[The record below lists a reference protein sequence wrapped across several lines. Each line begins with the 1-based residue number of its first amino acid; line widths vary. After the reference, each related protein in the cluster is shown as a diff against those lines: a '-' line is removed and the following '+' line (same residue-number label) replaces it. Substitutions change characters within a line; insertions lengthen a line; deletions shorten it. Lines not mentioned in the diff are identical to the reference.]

1 MMDNDIERVRAAAL
15 NQILSD
21 WHQWQIG
28 YRHGKGFPGTA
39 SGMSWYRASRQN
51 DDTNGAFDA
60 EMNSRTM
67 RDVDFHVTEMRD
79 PHRTAVYLNARNLA
93 LGLKVFRSP
102 RLPQDEMACLKIIA
116 EARDILMGKLEKAG
130 VL

>member
-1 MMDNDIERVRAAAL
+1 
-15 NQILSD
+15 
-21 WHQWQIG
+21 
-28 YRHGKGFPGTA
+28 
-39 SGMSWYRASRQN
+39 MSWYRASRQN